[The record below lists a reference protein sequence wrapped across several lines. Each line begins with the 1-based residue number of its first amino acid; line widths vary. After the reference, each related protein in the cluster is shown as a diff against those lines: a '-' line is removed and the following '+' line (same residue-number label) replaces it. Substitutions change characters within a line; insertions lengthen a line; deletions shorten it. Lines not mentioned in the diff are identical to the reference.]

1 MSPAGQLSFDRFD
14 PRDERRREALLTLAN
29 GRLSLRG
36 ALPELSTLA
45 PDGTSYPGL
54 YHAGWYDRSP
64 RQVADTEVRL
74 SEVRLSEARLSAL
87 IRLPDP
93 LGLNLGS
100 AQHWYDP
107 RRQPPL
113 NYHYA
118 LDLQTA
124 CLIRDFEVRLDGL
137 ALAVNERR
145 FVSAAD
151 PRLIVLRWTLCNLGP
166 AADLR
171 LRATLDAGVENA
183 LIERNATYEGR
194 RLILR
199 QQLTRTTG
207 AAVRVAPLAGRG
219 EACIATLLLS
229 NLSLDWEASEQGPR
243 LQHDSL
249 ITLAS
254 GQSLTLEKR
263 IVVAVEEET
272 TTCEAALD
280 QLAAG
285 AETCFAE
292 LERSHAAVWAERWSG
307 LQLETAPSLQRKLNF
322 AAFHL
327 LQTVDHQGSRDQGL
341 PPRGW
346 QEGYFGQIFWDEI
359 FALPWLASHFPQAA
373 RGLLDYRHRRLDQ
386 ARERARRRG
395 WRGALFPWRSGV
407 DGAEETPPYQYFP
420 LSGHWVRDQTFLQYH
435 LGLAVAHNAWQFYL
449 ATGDLDFLG
458 GVGGELILEVARCC
472 ASQASFDD
480 RLQRY
485 RIRGV
490 VGPDEYHDA
499 YPDAEAPGLD
509 DNAYTNLLAAWTLEC
524 ASRVL
529 DLLPADQARA
539 LCERL
544 GLEPGETADWAA
556 ISANLHLPFREDG
569 VLDQFSGFGD
579 LLPAPPEWLADHEG
593 PRLDW
598 WLEARGD
605 SCNRYQ
611 LSKQADTLMALHL
624 LPQAELQRL
633 LGRLGYRLDD
643 AGERKTL
650 DYHLARLSHESSLS
664 KAVCAGALAAYDSQA
679 SWTFFSDSLDTDLGA
694 AADSGAREGIHLAAM
709 AGTLDVLQRHYLGLW
724 PTPDGLRVQ
733 PAPPAALPATRLQLL
748 YRGRLLQVGWEPPR
762 LSVRLADPAAAP
774 VKLLTSAGTV
784 ELRGTVVWSWQRD

>member
-1 MSPAGQLSFDRFD
+1 MSLADPLSFDRFD
-14 PRDERRREALLTLAN
+14 PRDERRREALFTLAN

-36 ALPELSTLA
+36 ALPELSTLE
-45 PDGTSYPGL
+45 PDGTSYAGL
-54 YHAGWYDRSP
+54 YCAGWYDRSP
-64 RQVADTEVRL
+64 RQVADT
-74 SEVRLSEARLSAL
+74 EVRLSEARLSAL

-100 AQHWYDP
+100 AQRWYDP
-107 RRQPPL
+107 RRQPSL

-124 CLIRDFEVRLDGL
+124 CLNRDFEVRLDGL
-137 ALAVNERR
+137 AVAVSERR

-151 PRLIVLRWTLCNLGP
+151 PRLIVLRWTLRNLGSI
-166 AADLR
+166 ADLR

-183 LIERNATYEGR
+183 LIERNAAYEGH

-199 QQLTRTTG
+199 QQLTSATG

-219 EACIATLLLS
+219 EACVATLLLS
-229 NLSLDWEASEQGPR
+229 DLPLAWEASEEGERQ
-243 LQHDSL
+243 QHDSR
-249 ITLAS
+249 ITLAC
-254 GQSLTLEKR
+254 GQSLSLEKR
-263 IVVAVEEET
+263 ILVKIEEEAM
-272 TTCEAALD
+272 TCQAALD

-285 AETCFAE
+285 AETRFDE

-307 LQLETAPSLQRKLNF
+307 LQLETAPGLQRKLEF

-373 RGLLDYRHRRLDQ
+373 RGLLDYRHRRLPK
-386 ARERARRRG
+386 ARERARHQS
-395 WRGALFPWRSGV
+395 WRGALFPWRSGM

-420 LSGHWVRDQTFLQYH
+420 LSGHWVRDRTFLQYH
-435 LGLAVAHNAWQFYL
+435 LGMAVAYNAWQFYL
-449 ATGDLDFLG
+449 VTGDLDFLG
-458 GVGGELILEVARCC
+458 GVGGDLILEVARCC
-472 ASQASFDD
+472 ASQASFDE

-499 YPDAEAPGLD
+499 YPDAEAAGLD

-524 ASRVL
+524 AGRVL
-529 DLLPADQARA
+529 ELLSPDHARV

-544 GLEPGETADWAA
+544 DLEPGEPAGWAT
-556 ISANLHLPFREDG
+556 ISAALHLPFREDG

-579 LLPAPPEWLADHEG
+579 LLPAPREWLEDHEG

-624 LPQAELQRL
+624 LPPAELQRL
-633 LGRLGYRLDD
+633 LDRLGYRLD
-643 AGERKTL
+643 AAAERRTL

-664 KAVCAGALAAYDSQA
+664 KTVCAGALAAYDSQA

-709 AGTLDVLQRHYLGLW
+709 AGALDVLQRHYLGLW

-748 YRGRLLQVGWEPPR
+748 YRGRLLRVSWEPPR
-762 LSVRLADPAAAP
+762 LSVHLADPEAAS
-774 VKLLTSAGTV
+774 VKLLTGAGTF
-784 ELRGTVVWSWQRD
+784 ELRGTAVWSWQRD

>member
-1 MSPAGQLSFDRFD
+1 MSLAGQLSFDCFD
-14 PRDERRREALLTLAN
+14 PRDERRREALFTLAN

-54 YHAGWYDRSP
+54 YCAGWYDRSP
-64 RQVADTEVRL
+64 RQVADTEV
-74 SEVRLSEARLSAL
+74 RLSAL

-100 AQHWYDP
+100 AQRWYDP
-107 RRQPPL
+107 RHQTPL

-124 CLIRDFEVRLDGL
+124 CLNRDFEVRLDGL
-137 ALAVNERR
+137 AVAVSERR

-151 PRLIVLRWTLCNLGP
+151 PRSIVLRWTLRNLGP
-166 AADLR
+166 ATDLR

-183 LIERNATYEGR
+183 LIERNAAYEGR
-194 RLILR
+194 RLIRR
-199 QQLTRTTG
+199 QQLTSATG

-219 EACIATLLLS
+219 EACVATLLLS
-229 NLSLDWEASEQGPR
+229 NLPLAWEASEQGQR
-243 LQHDSL
+243 LQHDSR
-249 ITLAS
+249 ISLAS
-254 GQSLTLEKR
+254 GQSLILEKC
-263 IVVAVEEET
+263 ILVAVGEET
-272 TTCEAALD
+272 TTCQAALD

-292 LERSHAAVWAERWSG
+292 LERSHVAVWAERWSE
-307 LQLETAPSLQRKLNF
+307 LQLETAPSLQRKLDF

-327 LQTVDHQGSRDQGL
+327 LQTVDHQGSHDQGL

-359 FALPWLASHFPQAA
+359 FALPWLASHFPLAA
-373 RGLLDYRHRRLDQ
+373 RGLLDYRHRRLPK
-386 ARERARRRG
+386 ARERARRQG

-420 LSGHWVRDQTFLQYH
+420 LSGHWVRDRTFLQYH
-435 LGLAVAHNAWQFYL
+435 LGLAVAYNAWQFYL

-458 GVGGELILEVARCC
+458 GVGGDLILEVARCC
-472 ASQASFDD
+472 ASQASFDE

-499 YPDAEAPGLD
+499 YPDADAPGLD

-524 ASRVL
+524 AGRVL
-529 DLLPADQARA
+529 ELLSPDHARV

-544 GLEPGETADWAA
+544 GLEPGEPAGWAA
-556 ISANLHLPFREDG
+556 ISANLYLPFREDG

-579 LLPAPPEWLADHEG
+579 LLPAPPEWLKDHEG

-624 LPQAELQRL
+624 LPPAELQRL
-633 LGRLGYRLDD
+633 LDRLGYRLDD
-643 AGERKTL
+643 VAERKTL

-664 KAVCAGALAAYDSQA
+664 KTVCAGALTSYDSQA

-709 AGTLDVLQRHYLGLW
+709 AGALDVLQRHYLGIW

-748 YRGRLLQVGWEPPR
+748 YRGRLLQVSWEPPR
-762 LSVRLADPAAAP
+762 LSVRLADPEAAP
-774 VKLLTSAGTV
+774 VKLLTSAGTF
-784 ELRGTVVWSWQRD
+784 ELRGTAVWSWQGD